1 MIDLQVVKSINM
13 EQSLNLHTQEKKF
26 VEEDRNLLDF
36 VLKYSEIIKYANE
49 SSTGY
54 DYYTKEWEKMQ

>member
-1 MIDLQVVKSINM
+1 M